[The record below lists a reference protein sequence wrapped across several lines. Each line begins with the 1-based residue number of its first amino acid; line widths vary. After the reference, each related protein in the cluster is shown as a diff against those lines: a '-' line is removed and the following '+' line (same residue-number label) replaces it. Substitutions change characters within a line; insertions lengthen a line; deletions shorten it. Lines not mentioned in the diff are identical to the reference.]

1 MKHLWTA
8 AEAALVIVATLL
20 IFIPELRTTPMRLLL
35 GALWAAISGL
45 HVLRLYR
52 AGTLNMTP
60 RQIYQASARPKL
72 AALSFVAI
80 LTGSVA
86 IVLTAG

>member
-20 IFIPELRTTPMRLLL
+20 VFIPELRNPPMRVVL
-35 GALWAAISGL
+35 GVLWITISGSQ
-45 HVLRLYR
+45 VRRLYR

-60 RQIYQASARPKL
+60 RQIYQATAKPKIG
-72 AALSFVAI
+72 ALSFVAI

-86 IVLTAG
+86 IVLTAQ